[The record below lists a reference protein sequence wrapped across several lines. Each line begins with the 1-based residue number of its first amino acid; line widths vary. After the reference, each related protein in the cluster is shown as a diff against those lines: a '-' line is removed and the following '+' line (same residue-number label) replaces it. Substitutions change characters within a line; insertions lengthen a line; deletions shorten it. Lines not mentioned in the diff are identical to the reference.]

1 MTTDTSAATDS
12 TLDVEIKLSE
22 TAPCTKRIAF
32 SVPADAVDGRLDM
45 AFASFAAE
53 AALPGFRRGKA
64 PRPLLEKRFGGAILA
79 ETRNQLMS
87 EAYSKAIEEHKL
99 RPNGD
104 PRPVEG
110 ATVPELGRG
119 KAFAFEVE
127 LEVAPEFELPDFTA
141 LEVRKPTIEV
151 TDAHVDGEIL
161 RQRYRWGTPSRIEGP
176 FERLDRMLGKAV
188 VRVAG
193 REGTYVE
200 NDKVL
205 CVVPAEEDEGKGPL
219 LGMMIDGLDKALL
232 GRRVGDV
239 VKVSAKGSESHEREE
254 LRGKDIEIEYH
265 VAEAERIAPRDVKEL
280 ADMYGVESEEIFRE
294 QIKTALEQRRDGEQ
308 RAAMREQVAE
318 QLVARIDFA
327 LPAKLSEL
335 QAVRSLE
342 QERMELLS
350 RGIDA
355 ASVERRL
362 AEIRGTSERASK
374 DRLKLFFIMARLA
387 EHFGVGV
394 TEQELN
400 GRISF
405 MAAQQG
411 ARPEEMRRQIEKA
424 GRMGEVVSV
433 IRDAK
438 VTDRIIAQAKVSDIA
453 ADEWNRIVEEK
464 AKLAKA

>member
-1 MTTDTSAATDS
+1 MTTDTSATES
-12 TLDVEIKLSE
+12 SLDVEIKLSE
-22 TAPCTKRIAF
+22 TAPCTKRISF
-32 SVPADAVDGRLDM
+32 CVPADAVDGRLDM

-87 EAYSKAIEEHKL
+87 EAYSKAIEDHKL
-99 RPNGD
+99 RPIGD

-110 ATVPELGRG
+110 AAAPELGRG

-127 LEVAPEFELPDFTA
+127 LEVAPEFELPDFA
-141 LEVRKPTIEV
+141 AIEVRKPTIEV

-188 VRVAG
+188 VRLAG
-193 REGTYVE
+193 REGVYVE

-219 LGMMIDGLDKALL
+219 LGMMIDGLDAALL
-232 GRRVGDV
+232 GRRTGDV
-239 VKVSAKGSESHEREE
+239 VKVSSKGSESHEREE

-265 VAEAERIAPRDVKEL
+265 VAEAERIAPREIKEL
-280 ADMYGVESEEIFRE
+280 AEMYGVESEEIFRE

-335 QAVRSLE
+335 QAVRALE

-362 AEIRGTSERASK
+362 AEIRSTSERAAK

-400 GRISF
+400 GRIAF

-464 AKLAKA
+464 AKSAKG